1 MAALTAYA
9 LGIMAVLGATFY
21 VNHSSVVVDHYKPV
35 NAPPRDP
42 AGYYTRWQDI
52 MHSPLTKWNKMVDE
66 ARVQRVHDTATGLP
80 QYLMQ
85 HQGDAFYLSRLPK
98 RQ

>member
-1 MAALTAYA
+1 
-9 LGIMAVLGATFY
+9 
-21 VNHSSVVVDHYKPV
+21 
-35 NAPPRDP
+35 
-42 AGYYTRWQDI
+42 
-52 MHSPLTKWNKMVDE
+52 MVDE